1 MQSVTECPHIRPQ
14 NSGSQGTFSGLSI
27 KSGMLFSSRRSADQA
42 SSSSTLRARQEIRC
56 AFWRERRA
64 GRCEAPRRRR
74 CRWASARSGNK
85 ADARPPPRPSGLR
98 PAGPLAVL
106 LAPYI
111 PQRVC
116 SSLAPCQRAWGPAAK
131 CTPYFL
137 TGPKENLVMRR
148 LACVVWFVCLFFG
161 CVCLLARAAQSTF
174 DYRVLATNKTSTME
188 KEMKEAADGGFEF
201 GAVMGGETA
210 GGGKEVVVVMVK
222 DPSKA
227 QGDRRVYKLLATS
240 KTSTMQKEMQQLG
253 DEGFE
258 YMGQTV
264 FESAFGGKEVV
275 VIMERD
281 A

>member
-1 MQSVTECPHIRPQ
+1 
-14 NSGSQGTFSGLSI
+14 
-27 KSGMLFSSRRSADQA
+27 
-42 SSSSTLRARQEIRC
+42 
-56 AFWRERRA
+56 
-64 GRCEAPRRRR
+64 
-74 CRWASARSGNK
+74 
-85 ADARPPPRPSGLR
+85 
-98 PAGPLAVL
+98 
-106 LAPYI
+106 
-111 PQRVC
+111 
-116 SSLAPCQRAWGPAAK
+116 
-131 CTPYFL
+131 
-137 TGPKENLVMRR
+137 MRR

-188 KEMKEAADGGFEF
+188 KEMNEAADAGFVF

-253 DEGFE
+253 DESFE
-258 YMGQTV
+258 YKGQSV

-281 A
+281 ASTP